1 MTFDRPAIAELIY
14 RYAELI
20 DAGDFAGVGEL
31 LAGAVVTFEGNDRE
45 YRGTDRIRRLYEG
58 STRRYPDGT
67 PMTKHLMSNV
77 IVTAGEEGGTAG
89 EEGGTPEATVKTAAS
104 RSYYTV
110 FQAVPGELALQPII
124 AGRYR
129 HRFEL
134 TNDQWHITG
143 FHVIVD
149 LVGELGSHLLFDLS

>member
-1 MTFDRPAIAELIY
+1 MTIDRAAIAELIY

-20 DAGDFAGVGEL
+20 DEGDFAGVGKL
-31 LAGAVVTFEGNDRE
+31 LAGAVMTFEGNDRQV
-45 YRGTDRIRRLYEG
+45 RGEDKIRRLYEH

-67 PMTKHLMSNV
+67 PKTKHVMTNV
-77 IVTAGEEGGTAG
+77 IVTAGEGG
-89 EEGGTPEATVKTAAS
+89 TAAS

-110 FQAVPGELALQPII
+110 FQAVPGELALQPVI

-129 HRFEL
+129 HRFEP
-134 TNDQWHITG
+134 TGDQWHITG

-149 LVGELGSHLLFDLS
+149 LLGELGSHLLFDLS

>member
-1 MTFDRPAIAELIY
+1 MTFDRSAIAELIY

-20 DAGDFAGVGEL
+20 DDGDFAGLGTL

-45 YRGTDRIRRLYEG
+45 YRGADQIQRLYEHT
-58 STRRYPDGT
+58 TRRYPNGT
-67 PMTKHLMSNV
+67 PLTKHVMTNV
-77 IVTAGEEGGTAG
+77 IVSPVDGGGEGDSNG
-89 EEGGTPEATVKTAAS
+89 AAS

-110 FQAVPGELALQPII
+110 FQAVPGELTLQPII

-129 HRFEL
+129 HRFEC
-134 TNDQWHITG
+134 TDGQWHITG

-149 LVGELGSHLLFDLS
+149 LLGELGSHLLFDLS

>member
-1 MTFDRPAIAELIY
+1 VTFDRPAIAELIY

-45 YRGTDRIRRLYEG
+45 YRGTERIRRLYEG

-67 PMTKHLMSNV
+67 PMTKHVMSNV
-77 IVTAGEEGGTAG
+77 IVTSGEEGGAA
-89 EEGGTPEATVKTAAS
+89 EATVKTAAS

-134 TNDQWHITG
+134 LNDQWHITG

-149 LVGELGSHLLFDLS
+149 LLGDLGSHLLFDLS

>member
-1 MTFDRPAIAELIY
+1 VTIDRPAIAELIY

-20 DAGDFAGVGEL
+20 DEGDFAGVGKL
-31 LAGAVVTFEGNDRE
+31 LAGAVVTFEGNDHE
-45 YRGTDRIRRLYEG
+45 YRGEDKIRRLYEH

-67 PMTKHLMSNV
+67 PKSKHVMTNV
-77 IVTAGEEGGTAG
+77 IVTEGEDGS
-89 EEGGTPEATVKTAAS
+89 AAS

-129 HRFEL
+129 HRFER
-134 TNDQWHITG
+134 TDDHWHITG

-149 LVGELGSHLLFDLS
+149 LLGELGSHLLFDLT

>member
-1 MTFDRPAIAELIY
+1 MVFDRSAIAELIY

-20 DAGDFAGVGEL
+20 DDGDFSGLGEL
-31 LAGAVVTFEGNDRE
+31 LGGAVVTFEGNDRE
-45 YRGTDRIRRLYEG
+45 YRGADQIQRLYEHT
-58 STRRYPDGT
+58 TRRYPEGT
-67 PMTKHLMSNV
+67 PLTKHVMTNV
-77 IVTAGEEGGTAG
+77 IVTDGEDGTAS
-89 EEGGTPEATVKTAAS
+89 S

-129 HRFEL
+129 HRFEC
-134 TNDQWHITG
+134 TDGQWHITG

-149 LVGELGSHLLFDLS
+149 LLGELGSHLLFDLS

>member
-1 MTFDRPAIAELIY
+1 MTLDRSAIAELIY

-20 DAGDFAGVGEL
+20 DEGDFAGVGEL
-31 LAGAVVTFEGNDRE
+31 LADAVVTFEGNDRE
-45 YRGTDRIRRLYEG
+45 FRGADQIGRLYEH

-67 PMTKHLMSNV
+67 PRSKHVMTNV
-77 IVTAGEEGGTAG
+77 IVTEGEGEGEGGG
-89 EEGGTPEATVKTAAS
+89 RGGASTAAS

-129 HRFEL
+129 HRFERI
-134 TNDQWHITG
+134 DDEWHITG

-149 LVGELGSHLLFDLS
+149 LLGELGSHLLFDLS

>member
-1 MTFDRPAIAELIY
+1 MTFDRSAIAELIY

-20 DAGDFAGVGEL
+20 DDGDFSGLGKL
-31 LAGAVVTFEGNDRE
+31 LAGAAITFEGSDRE
-45 YRGTDRIRRLYEG
+45 YRGAVQIQRLYEH
-58 STRRYPDGT
+58 STRRYPNGT
-67 PMTKHLMSNV
+67 PLTKHVMTNV
-77 IVTAGEEGGTAG
+77 IVTPVGGG
-89 EEGGTPEATVKTAAS
+89 DGDSDTAAS

-129 HRFEL
+129 HRFGC
-134 TNDQWHITG
+134 TDGQWHITG

-149 LVGELGSHLLFDLS
+149 LLGELGSHLLFDLS

>member
-1 MTFDRPAIAELIY
+1 VTIDRPAIAELIY

-20 DAGDFAGVGEL
+20 DEGDFAGVGKL
-31 LAGAVVTFEGNDRE
+31 LADAVVTFEGNDRE
-45 YRGTDRIRRLYEG
+45 YRGEDKIRRLYEH

-67 PMTKHLMSNV
+67 PKSKHVMTNV
-77 IVTAGEEGGTAG
+77 VVTEGEGG
-89 EEGGTPEATVKTAAS
+89 TAAS

-129 HRFEL
+129 HRFES
-134 TNDQWHITG
+134 TGDQWHITG

-149 LVGELGSHLLFDLS
+149 LLGELGSHLLFDLT

>member
-1 MTFDRPAIAELIY
+1 MTIDRAAIAELIY

-20 DAGDFAGVGEL
+20 DEGDFAGLGTL

-45 YRGTDRIRRLYEG
+45 YRGADPIRRLYEG

-67 PMTKHLMSNV
+67 PKTKHVMTNV
-77 IVTAGEEGGTAG
+77 IVSEGEAEG
-89 EEGGTPEATVKTAAS
+89 TAAS

-129 HRFEL
+129 HRFEC
-134 TNDQWHITG
+134 TDGAWHITG

-149 LVGELGSHLLFDLS
+149 LLGELGAHLLFELPST

>member
-1 MTFDRPAIAELIY
+1 MFDRSAIAELIY

-20 DAGDFAGVGEL
+20 DEGDFSGLGEL
-31 LAGAVVTFEGNDRE
+31 LADAVVTFEGRDRE
-45 YRGTDRIRRLYEG
+45 YRGADQIRRLYDH
-58 STRRYPDGT
+58 STRRYPNGT
-67 PMTKHLMSNV
+67 PLTKHVMTNV
-77 IVTAGEEGGTAG
+77 IVTQGGGEVGGEVG
-89 EEGGTPEATVKTAAS
+89 TAAS

-129 HRFEL
+129 HRFEC
-134 TNDQWHITG
+134 TDGEWHITG

-149 LVGELGSHLLFDLS
+149 LLGELGSHLLFDLS

>member
-1 MTFDRPAIAELIY
+1 MTIDRAAVAELIY

-20 DAGDFAGVGEL
+20 DEGDFAGLGTL

-45 YRGTDRIRRLYEG
+45 YRGADTVRRLYEH

-67 PMTKHLMSNV
+67 PKTKHVMTNV
-77 IVTAGEEGGTAG
+77 IVTEGDGG
-89 EEGGTPEATVKTAAS
+89 REGTAAS

-129 HRFEL
+129 HRFERS
-134 TNDQWHITG
+134 DGEWHITG

-149 LVGELGSHLLFDLS
+149 LLGDLGAHLLFELS

>member
-1 MTFDRPAIAELIY
+1 MTFDRSAIAELIY

-20 DAGDFAGVGEL
+20 DDGDFAGMGEL

-45 YRGTDRIRRLYEG
+45 YRGADQIQRLYEHT
-58 STRRYPDGT
+58 TRRYPEGT
-67 PMTKHLMSNV
+67 PLTKHVMTNV
-77 IVTAGEEGGTAG
+77 IVIPVDDGGEGGSDG
-89 EEGGTPEATVKTAAS
+89 AAS

-110 FQAVPGELALQPII
+110 FQAVPGGLALQPII

-129 HRFEL
+129 HRFQC
-134 TNDQWHITG
+134 TDGQWHITG

-149 LVGELGSHLLFDLS
+149 LLGELGSHLLFDLS

>member
-1 MTFDRPAIAELIY
+1 VTFDRPVIAELIY

-45 YRGTDRIRRLYEG
+45 YRGTERIRRLYEG

-67 PMTKHLMSNV
+67 PMTKHVMSNV
-77 IVTAGEEGGTAG
+77 IVTAGEEGGPDG
-89 EEGGTPEATVKTAAS
+89 EKGGRDEATVRTAAS

-110 FQAVPGELALQPII
+110 FQAVPGELALQAII

-149 LVGELGSHLLFDLS
+149 LLGELGSHLLFDLS

>member
-1 MTFDRPAIAELIY
+1 MTFDRSAVAELIY

-20 DAGDFAGVGEL
+20 DDGDFAGLGEL

-45 YRGTDRIRRLYEG
+45 YQGADQIQRLYEH
-58 STRRYPDGT
+58 STRRHPDGT
-67 PMTKHLMSNV
+67 PLTKHVMTNV
-77 IVTAGEEGGTAG
+77 IVTPSPVDGGDGRDSGA
-89 EEGGTPEATVKTAAS
+89 AAS

-129 HRFEL
+129 HRFEC
-134 TNDQWHITG
+134 TDGEWHITG

-149 LVGELGSHLLFDLS
+149 LLGDLGSHLLFDLT

>member
-1 MTFDRPAIAELIY
+1 VTIDRSAVAELIY

-20 DAGDFAGVGEL
+20 DEGDFAGVGDL
-31 LAGAVVTFEGNDRE
+31 LADAVVTFEGNDRE
-45 YRGTDRIRRLYEG
+45 YRGADTIRRLYEH

-67 PMTKHLMSNV
+67 PKSKHVMTNV
-77 IVTAGEEGGTAG
+77 IVTGGEGG
-89 EEGGTPEATVKTAAS
+89 EGTAAS

-129 HRFEL
+129 HRYQRVD
-134 TNDQWHITG
+134 DQWHITG

-149 LVGELGSHLLFDLS
+149 LLGQLGSHLLFDLT